1 MKLARLSAANTAF
14 ISFIRLTSHHTYL
27 FRAVLRWWDC
37 RLNENLISERRWC
50 VWWFVHVDFVM
61 TVRVTRI
68 AAIQSTVFTIIRVS
82 RQWRKNRW
90 RAAHFS
96 TLNTSLLHSRSLE
109 PFSGCA
115 HTTFPITVHLLWG
128 GCGFSI
134 TRKYTAQQ
142 RNTTSSQNSIF
153 HANFVAWL
161 CVKSSL
167 LRFNLWRWDQSTQLK
182 VIYFNFHVR
191 RVSSSFRSALRR
203 RAECAVVGRVRM
215 GKIAHFPFSIH
226 LARAQHRHCTA
237 TTLIKSHFVLS
248 RRACKHSRRTISH
261 WKSFSLLSE
270 DARAPVARSRSSPPT
285 IFLSV
290 FCSLSSDVIL
300 FISSTPAHC
309 SAARWG
315 VRTFFF
321 QFYKRYI
328 HWKIHKK
335 LRERV
340 GVKKWILIFSY
351 FFFKLHF

>member
-1 MKLARLSAANTAF
+1 MCLMIRACRFCYDCSCHSHYCNTVHCLYDYS
-14 ISFIRLTSHHTYL
+14 SFST
-27 FRAVLRWWDC
+27 
-37 RLNENLISERRWC
+37 
-50 VWWFVHVDFVM
+50 M
-61 TVRVTRI
+61 TKESM
-68 AAIQSTVFTIIRVS
+68 ASSPFFHS
-82 RQWRKNRW
+82 K
-90 RAAHFS
+90 HFS
-96 TLNTSLLHSRSLE
+96 SPLSYPRA
-109 PFSGCA
+109 FFGCA

-167 LRFNLWRWDQSTQLK
+167 LCFNLWRWDQSTQLK

-215 GKIAHFPFSIH
+215 GKNAHFPFSIH

-261 WKSFSLLSE
+261 WKSFSLLWG
-270 DARAPVARSRSSPPT
+270 RASSCCTFTFFTPT
-285 IFLSV
+285 IFLSL

-340 GVKKWILIFSY
+340 GVKIWILIFSY